1 MPPRK
6 RKTKLDSPNSDI
18 DTCLEVLMRRVSGD
32 LVGPIDLHVKV
43 VNAAVNWE
51 KVKHGI
57 WLKEDKEDEGF
68 DPDNL

>member
-1 MPPRK
+1 
-6 RKTKLDSPNSDI
+6 
-18 DTCLEVLMRRVSGD
+18 MRRVSGD